1 MTPDSAVFA
10 EKAAASKLV
19 AVEVDEQPASK
30 SAAIAMDMTAIN
42 FFIIFPLRQR

>member
-19 AVEVDEQPASK
+19 AVEVDEQPASR
-30 SAAIAMDMTAIN
+30 SAAVAIDTIAIN
-42 FFIIFPLRQR
+42 FFIIFPLR